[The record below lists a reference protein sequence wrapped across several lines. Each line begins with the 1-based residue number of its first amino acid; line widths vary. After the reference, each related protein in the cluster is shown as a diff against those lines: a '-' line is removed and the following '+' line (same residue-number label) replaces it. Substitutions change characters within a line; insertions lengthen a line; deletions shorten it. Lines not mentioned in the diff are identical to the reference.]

1 MAETSHTKLRMLI
14 SDIMTA
20 EVITA
25 KPSDSIGDALS
36 LLEDLDIR
44 HLPVVTQGQLV
55 GLVSDRDLREYR
67 LPVMQEL
74 EHPDEA
80 DTLLATP
87 IAELMNKTIISV
99 YANEKVKVAIDLML
113 EYQIGAIPVLDR
125 HQEKL
130 VGIISYI
137 DILRAVRHSL

>member
-1 MAETSHTKLRMLI
+1 MLI
-14 SDIMTA
+14 SEIMTE

-25 KPSDSIGDALS
+25 KPSDSVGNALS

-44 HLPVVTQGQLV
+44 HLPIVEDSRLV
-55 GLVSDRDLREYR
+55 GLVTDRDLREYR
-67 LPVMQEL
+67 LPIMQEL

-80 DTLLATP
+80 DALLETP
-87 IAELMNKTIISV
+87 ISEVMNKTIISV

-113 EYQIGAIPVLDR
+113 EYKIGAIPVINR
-125 HQEKL
+125 NQEHL

-137 DILRAVRHSL
+137 DILRTVRRSL

>member
-1 MAETSHTKLRMLI
+1 MLI
-14 SDIMTA
+14 SEIMTA

-25 KPSDSIGDALS
+25 KPSDSVGNALS

-44 HLPVVTQGQLV
+44 HLPIVEDSRLV
-55 GLVSDRDLREYR
+55 GLVTDRDLREYR
-67 LPVMQEL
+67 LPIMQEL

-80 DTLLATP
+80 DALLATP
-87 IAELMNKTIISV
+87 ISEVMNKTIISV

-113 EYQIGAIPVLDR
+113 EYKIGAIPVINR
-125 HQEKL
+125 NQEHL

-137 DILRAVRHSL
+137 DILRAVRRSL